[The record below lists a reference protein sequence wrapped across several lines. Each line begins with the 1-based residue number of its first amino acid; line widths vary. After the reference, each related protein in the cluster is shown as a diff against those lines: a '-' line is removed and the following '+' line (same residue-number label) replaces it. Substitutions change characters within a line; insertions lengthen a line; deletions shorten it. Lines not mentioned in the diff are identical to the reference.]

1 MKKILNIW
9 HRTSGFTL
17 VELMIVIA
25 IIGILATVLFPK
37 VTGYIKRAKDT
48 AKMNELRNITTAI
61 NAYWT
66 DRGTYTIP
74 WVGWMWGSQW
84 WVNYKDGTAYT
95 KTIAEWLEEYHY
107 LPGWGKFTTI
117 VPATYNKNPVTSN
130 TSPCITTSASQDLY
144 MYYFDNTL
152 GRYSLSTYINY
163 PSDKHIAAILDSF
176 NGSGANGTCTGYGR
190 NYSIGN

>member
-1 MKKILNIW
+1 MKKILNIG

-17 VELMIVIA
+17 VELMVVIA
-25 IIGILATVLFPK
+25 IIGILATVLFPA

-66 DRGTYTIP
+66 DHETYQIP
-74 WVGWMWGSQW
+74 GVGWMGGSQG

-95 KTIAEWLEEYHY
+95 KTIAEGLEEYHY
-107 LPGWGKFTTI
+107 LPGGGKFIKI
-117 VPATYNKNPVTSN
+117 VPATYSSNPVVSN
-130 TSPCITTSASQDLY
+130 TSPCVNISASQDLY

-163 PSDKHIAAILDSF
+163 PSDKHIATILDSF
-176 NGSGANGTCTGYGR
+176 NGSGTNGTCTRYGR